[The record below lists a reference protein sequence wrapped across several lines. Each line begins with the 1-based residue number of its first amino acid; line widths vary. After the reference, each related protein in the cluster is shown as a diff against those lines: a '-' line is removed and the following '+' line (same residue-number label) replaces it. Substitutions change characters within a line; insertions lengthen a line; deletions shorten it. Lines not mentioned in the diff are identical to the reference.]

1 GGEETRVRG
10 FDLRILLRRCVEC
23 AMDGVEGFEELFLCA
38 FPLVDHGLEVLGRA
52 SAPAFL
58 ESQQIAQHRLRLGH
72 EIARSACGGGGSGLD
87 AFGVDFETHDGSS
100 RSVVRLSRP
109 ARAGRDQCRPHCPGR
124 KGHGKRVWTA
134 LGCPHPPRGRVV
146 TASPGPRGRVRTPRG
161 RPVRGP
167 WTGRSVP
174 QGAGRR
180 RDRDRCYCSTSGTST
195 FCSCP
200 PRTRVI
206 STGVFTGCARTRARR
221 AMALFTLVPATSM
234 MSSPSLSPALSAG
247 VPPWTDC
254 TLALPR
260 EMPPL
265 LMWPSV
271 SVMPRKGCRALPLA
285 MS

>member
-1 GGEETRVRG
+1 SSTSTFSVSLH
-10 FDLRILLRRCVEC
+10 DALPI
-23 AMDGVEGFEELFLCA
+23 
-38 FPLVDHGLEVLGRA
+38 FPLVVHGLDVLSRA

-58 ESQQIAQHRLRLGH
+58 EGQQIAQHRLRFGH

-100 RSVVRLSRP
+100 RSGVRLSRP
-109 ARAGRDQCRPHCPGR
+109 SRAGRCQCRPHDPG
-124 KGHGKRVWTA
+124 
-134 LGCPHPPRGRVV
+134 
-146 TASPGPRGRVRTPRG
+146 RGRVRKEGVNSARLSTPSAGSSRD
-161 RPVRGP
+161 RVPRLTWSSPHVRGTACP
-167 WTGRSVP
+167 RFVDRATDPGFR
-174 QGAGRR
+174 GFRH
-180 RDRDRCYCSTSGTST
+180 RDRCYCSTSVTST

-234 MSSPSLSPALSAG
+234 ISSPSLSPALSAG

-265 LMWPSV
+265 LMWPS
-271 SVMPRKGCRALPLA
+271 
-285 MS
+285 